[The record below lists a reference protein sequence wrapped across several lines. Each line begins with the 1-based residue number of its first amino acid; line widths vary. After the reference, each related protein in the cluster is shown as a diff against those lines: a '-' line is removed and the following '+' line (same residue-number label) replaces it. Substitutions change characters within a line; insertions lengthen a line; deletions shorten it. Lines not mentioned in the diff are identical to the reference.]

1 MYPEYN
7 FVSHDLSKFSS
18 EELEPYT
25 IKFIQKAPDSQNP
38 NWNDALEHHYRNNPH
53 HPQVCPQYY
62 DLHKVLFNWFSLPAS
77 LKTTIF
83 L

>member
-38 NWNDALEHHYRNNPH
+38 NWNDALEHHYKNNPH
-53 HPQVCPQYY
+53 HPQVLYQFIQYSTIAY
-62 DLHKVLFNWFSLPAS
+62 AS
-77 LKTTIF
+77 QHR
-83 L
+83 